1 MGGPTQGEE
10 YSLGK
15 QFVVNRDGY
24 YFEYTKD
31 SSTPHLSTASGTWT
45 EAELAAYTR
54 YAEEGW
60 DTPVNEQYIT
70 FNKSPSV
77 ELAKEEDRYYD
88 NDAGKVQTAGD
99 GKPYLL
105 VDQSMADKTFHVN
118 VAAWDPDG
126 SRAESTVKPA
136 VNGTIATVPGAAPE
150 LTEAMP
156 KSQEAATQRENL
168 YPVTFDASGLP
179 TGL

>member
-1 MGGPTQGEE
+1 M
-10 YSLGK
+10 
-15 QFVVNRDGY
+15 
-24 YFEYTKD
+24 
-31 SSTPHLSTASGTWT
+31 
-45 EAELAAYTR
+45 
-54 YAEEGW
+54 
-60 DTPVNEQYIT
+60 
-70 FNKSPSV
+70 

-179 TGL
+179 TGVYTSMEIRASDSDTETKKTTDELRLVINRAVLF